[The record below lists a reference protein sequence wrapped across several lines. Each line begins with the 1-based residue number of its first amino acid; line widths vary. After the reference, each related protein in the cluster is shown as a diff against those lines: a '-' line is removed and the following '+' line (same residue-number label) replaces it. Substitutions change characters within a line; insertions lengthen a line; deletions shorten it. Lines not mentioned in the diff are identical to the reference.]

1 MSTIAR
7 PNRDALH
14 KALDIYWDA
23 MCPFL
28 VRIEMNSVFR
38 IFSFK
43 NKRNL
48 RKKLFARDTKILYN
62 SWARIFW

>member
-14 KALDIYWDA
+14 KALDIYSDA
-23 MCPFL
+23 MRPFL
-28 VRIEMNSVFR
+28 VRIEMNPVFR
-38 IFSFK
+38 NFSFK
-43 NKRNL
+43 TGKISE
-48 RKKLFARDTKILYN
+48 KLLVRDTKILYN